1 MTVPAVEILWPSSLP
16 SDPAE
21 EGQDLLREAGVDT
34 RCMLLPTRRGAA
46 EVVLVLVMTAVLDP
60 FLRTVFQKVAEDAHR
75 GLKAFTDRLFSP
87 AAGQGAP
94 APQGVVFEVPEGG
107 RVTFTPD
114 LPVGAYEQAVGLD
127 VRDQRWSWDARAAM
141 WVPS

>member
-1 MTVPAVEILWPSSLP
+1 MTGLAVEIRWPSSLP
-16 SDPAE
+16 PNPAE

-46 EVVLVLVMTAVLDP
+46 DVVLVLVMTAVLDP
-60 FLRTVFQKVAEDAHR
+60 FLRTLFQKVAEEAHK
-75 GLKAFTDRLFSP
+75 GLQAFTDRLFEP
-87 AAGQGAP
+87 AGQGTP
-94 APQGVVFEVPEGG
+94 APQGVVFEVPAGG

-114 LPVGAYEQAVGLD
+114 LPEGAYEQAVGLD
-127 VRDQRWSWDARAAM
+127 VRDQRWDWDSRNAM

>member
-1 MTVPAVEILWPSSLP
+1 MPSE
-16 SDPAE
+16 PAE

-46 EVVLVLVMTAVLDP
+46 DVVLVLVMTAVLDP
-60 FLRTVFQKVAEDAHR
+60 FLRTVFQKVAEEAYR
-75 GLKAFTDRLFSP
+75 GLQAFTARLFES
-87 AAGQGAP
+87 AGQGTP
-94 APQGVVFEVPEGG
+94 APRGVVFEVPEGG

-114 LPVGAYEQAVGLD
+114 LPEGAYQQAVGLD
-127 VRDQRWSWDARAAM
+127 VRDQRWAWDARNAM

>member
-1 MTVPAVEILWPSSLP
+1 MTGPAVEILWPSSLP

-21 EGQDLLREAGVDT
+21 EGQDLLRDAGVDT
-34 RCMLLPTRRGAA
+34 QCMLVPTRRGAA

-60 FLRTVFQKVAEDAHR
+60 FLRSLFQKVAEDAHK
-75 GLKAFTDRLFSP
+75 GLKAFTDRLF
-87 AAGQGAP
+87 ATRQGTP
-94 APQGVVFEVPEGG
+94 APQGVVFEVPAGG

-127 VRDQRWSWDARAAM
+127 VRDQRWSWDSRTAM